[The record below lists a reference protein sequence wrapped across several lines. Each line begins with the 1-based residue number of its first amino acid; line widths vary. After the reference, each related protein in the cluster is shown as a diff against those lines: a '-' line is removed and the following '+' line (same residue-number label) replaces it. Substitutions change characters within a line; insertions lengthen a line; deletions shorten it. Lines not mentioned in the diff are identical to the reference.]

1 LKIIFIIHSIKIIC
15 DLLFYFGSG
24 ILLTLVRSEVK
35 NRKLKILDYSS
46 NNELE
51 YHLHNDEVND
61 KHFAFIVELGN
72 VNPAEM
78 VSATSVVERGH
89 STVIRPNV
97 QSSSSWILLSHIRI
111 KMKETR
117 KTEWKILL

>member
-1 LKIIFIIHSIKIIC
+1 MSFII
-15 DLLFYFGSG
+15 LLWFWHPFDVG
-24 ILLTLVRSEVK
+24 SEVEIE
-35 NRKLKILDYSS
+35 NYKILDYWS

-97 QSSSSWILLSHIRI
+97 QSGSSWILSRSY
-111 KMKETR
+111 
-117 KTEWKILL
+117 